1 MKIALIACAPLV
13 LLAACAN
20 VQTATADAGGTP
32 ASGTM
37 YCWKDKLD
45 VAADKLTCNWSA
57 SAREACESTYPSAL
71 PKSKMAGEPQKGSR
85 CSNGQWLVQ
94 VQVK

>member
-20 VQTATADAGGTP
+20 VQTSTAGAGAEP

-37 YCWKDKLD
+37 YCWQDKL
-45 VAADKLTCNWSA
+45 VAADGKLSCNWSA
-57 SAREACESTYPSAL
+57 SQREACESQYPSTLAAA
-71 PKSKMAGEPQKGSR
+71 KVSGTPQKSQR